1 MGEVCHLNV
10 LHVASGD
17 LWAGAEVQLFTLAKA
32 LHTISGTTVSVVL
45 LNYGRLERELHNA
58 GIKVI
63 VLDESKLNGLRILRQ
78 LIHIIQDQKP
88 DVIHTH
94 RLKENILGSIA
105 AFMTGNTPS
114 LRTVH
119 GAPEHRLSWWKLPK
133 RMLNALDRYCGW
145 FLQQKIVAVSDDLA
159 SILENDFPADKICVV
174 ENGIDLTTIHK
185 DNQFPAHKED
195 NRGVFK
201 VGLAGR
207 LVPIKR
213 VDIFIQTALYLNK
226 NYPDLHAN
234 FPIFGD
240 GPMRNELEKLSQKS
254 GTEKI
259 VSFMGQCEDMLQ
271 ELQQLDVLMI
281 TSDHEGLP
289 MILLEA
295 IALQIPIIAHAV
307 GGIPQLL
314 DYGNCGIL
322 VHKQDGAV
330 YAKEIYQLSNNPEAR
345 SKIVKNA
352 LQRVTKNYSSSRN
365 ASSYYS
371 AYTAITRAKAHG

>member
-1 MGEVCHLNV
+1 MSKTSHLKI

-32 LHTISGTTVSVVL
+32 LHTRSDTSVSVVL
-45 LNYGRLERELHNA
+45 LNYGRLEQELHNT
-58 GIKVI
+58 GIRVI
-63 VLDESKLNGLRILRQ
+63 VLDESKLNGLKILRQ
-78 LIHIIQDQKP
+78 LIHIIHDQKP

-105 AFMTGNTPS
+105 AFITGNTPS

-119 GAPEHRLSWWKLPK
+119 GAPEHHPSWWKLPK
-133 RMLNALDRYCGW
+133 RMLDAFDRYCGR
-145 FLQQKIVAVSDDLA
+145 FLQKKIVAVSDDLA
-159 SILENDFPADKICVV
+159 SILEKDFPADKICVV
-174 ENGIDLTTIHK
+174 ENGIDLTSIHK
-185 DNQFPAHKED
+185 YNRVPANKED
-195 NRGVFK
+195 HRGVFK

-207 LVPIKR
+207 LVPVKR
-213 VDIFIQTALYLNK
+213 VDIFIQTALYLKN
-226 NYPDLHAN
+226 NYPDLQAN
-234 FPIFGD
+234 FYIFGD
-240 GPMRNELEKLSQKS
+240 GPMRNELEKLSHKS
-254 GTEKI
+254 NTENI

-295 IALQIPIIAHAV
+295 IALQIPIVAHAA

-322 VHKQDGAV
+322 VYKQDGTV
-330 YAKEIYQLSNNPEAR
+330 YAKEIYQLSNNPETR

-371 AYTAITRAKAHG
+371 AYTAITRAKAPG